1 MGPTAPSDGTAA
13 PLTIAD
19 IVGGA
24 ALPVTVE
31 DLKLHASTKK
41 MLAESN
47 VSIWAMYKIVDQF
60 GWQGLINCLLLKD
73 DSKIK
78 KISEALE
85 KAGLPPL
92 PDDGVRAEARAAKAK
107 RQTFCMTCGKRP
119 KAPGRRKCV
128 WCVLLGQPIEDQI
141 AAAEA
146 RLLLVPE
153 ADHRPRVPKE
163 EWPEGERWCAGCQSF
178 VPDFYTTGSRCKA
191 CASKAAHSTR
201 LKSVYGITRDEYEQL
216 FEFQEGRCYICQR
229 TARSRRLAVD
239 HNHKTG
245 EVRGLLCADHERGC
259 NHAILGNI
267 SGIEMARRIVD
278 YLEEPPARRLFGAK
292 VGRVDATGADA
303 VSDGDDIFDPFA

>member
-1 MGPTAPSDGTAA
+1 M
-13 PLTIAD
+13 
-19 IVGGA
+19 
-24 ALPVTVE
+24 PVTVE

-201 LKSVYGITRDEYEQL
+201 LKSVYGITREEYEELLEWQ
-216 FEFQEGRCYICQR
+216 GHRCYICR
-229 TARSRRLAVD
+229 RNARSRRLSVD
-239 HNHKTG
+239 HNHATG
-245 EVRGLLCADHERGC
+245 EVRGLLCSGDEGC
-259 NHAILGNI
+259 NYKILGTI
-267 SGIEMARRIVD
+267 ESYGGIEVARRIVD
-278 YLEEPPARRLFGAK
+278 YLEEPPARRLFGAR
-292 VGRVDATGADA
+292 VGRVEPEAGVIDS
-303 VSDGDDIFDPFA
+303 VDIFDPFA